1 MIFEFRWYCTN
12 VAGVVQVQVASADRW
27 EAERLA
33 EMLVRD
39 LALPEGKRFRWRP
52 GAVVET
58 DARV

>member
-1 MIFEFRWYCTN
+1 MIYEFRWYCSN
-12 VAGVVQVQVASADRW
+12 VAGVVSVQVAAADRW

-39 LALPEGKRFRWRP
+39 LAVVEGKRFRWRP
-52 GAVVET
+52 GAVTET